1 MITAITDRG
10 TMTTSWQH
18 QREALAFVKDKPG
31 SMLAM
36 EMGTGKTKVAIDLM
50 DAQDY
55 RRVLNICP
63 LSVVSGV
70 WPGEF
75 ARHSPAPWTVLPL
88 AHGSVKDKQAQAE
101 AALLKSER
109 AAVVINYESVWRE
122 PFASWAK
129 KQPWDLVV
137 LDECHPAGTAIAT
150 PAGKKRIEKL
160 KRGDVVW
167 GVDHSTGQVVQSRV
181 RHTFTRTSREGLIAL
196 GDTLMT
202 PDHPVWT
209 SRGYIP
215 AREVTTDDTVGCI
228 AEKDQEENPPPD
240 LRMVRHEL
248 FGRQDCSPVL
258 RPFVLWQSKD
268 EHARGEGAQPDD
280 DVAFAS
286 TPRRPGSAPS
296 PFAVRLQPTPKP
308 QEPSQGPGYL
318 AANGVSNAQGRQRA
332 RVDRSA
338 TDIGRPVGMAG
349 RVPHWSE
356 SSPARLA
363 VGLQTGPGR
372 AGAEGGHRSGR
383 AFSHGAQG
391 EGSRC
396 PEETLPRVP
405 WLDGP
410 SLLEQTDIGRP
421 AGGHQPNSEGCTVF
435 NIETETGNYFA
446 EGLLVH
452 NSHRIKSPGG
462 VASRYCSRLSDRVPQ
477 RLALTGTPMAHS
489 PLDIYAQYRALDK
502 SIYGTSYFRFKSRYA
517 VMGGWN
523 NQEIM
528 GYQHQEEFQEKLYS
542 IAYRVEAADVL
553 DLPPLLTVTRMCE
566 LGPKARKLY
575 RTLER
580 DFIADLEEGRIT
592 AVNAL
597 SQLLRLQQ
605 VTSGYARTEDD
616 RDVEVDTTKA
626 ELLADLLE
634 DMGKE
639 PVVVFA
645 RFKHDL
651 EVVHRVARKLGRPS
665 YEISGARK
673 ELSLWN
679 EWGGVLAVQIQ
690 SGGLGIDLA
699 KARYAVYYSLGFSL
713 GDYLQ
718 SRARLHRPGQKRPVE
733 IIHLIAA
740 HTVDE
745 KVMAALAAREQ
756 VVESIMRR
764 GLK

>member
-1 MITAITDRG
+1 MITAITERG
-10 TMTTSWQH
+10 TMPTSWQH

-50 DAQDY
+50 DSHGY
-55 RRVLNICP
+55 RRVLIICP

-70 WPGEF
+70 SGVWPGEF
-75 ARHSPAPWTVLPL
+75 AKHSPAPWTVLPL

-101 AALLKSER
+101 AALFGSDRL
-109 AAVVINYESVWRE
+109 AVVINYESVWRE
-122 PFASWAK
+122 PFGSWAK

-137 LDECHPAGTAIAT
+137 MDE
-150 PAGKKRIEKL
+150 
-160 KRGDVVW
+160 
-167 GVDHSTGQVVQSRV
+167 
-181 RHTFTRTSREGLIAL
+181 
-196 GDTLMT
+196 
-202 PDHPVWT
+202 
-209 SRGYIP
+209 
-215 AREVTTDDTVGCI
+215 
-228 AEKDQEENPPPD
+228 
-240 LRMVRHEL
+240 
-248 FGRQDCSPVL
+248 
-258 RPFVLWQSKD
+258 
-268 EHARGEGAQPDD
+268 
-280 DVAFAS
+280 
-286 TPRRPGSAPS
+286 
-296 PFAVRLQPTPKP
+296 
-308 QEPSQGPGYL
+308 
-318 AANGVSNAQGRQRA
+318 
-332 RVDRSA
+332 
-338 TDIGRPVGMAG
+338 
-349 RVPHWSE
+349 
-356 SSPARLA
+356 
-363 VGLQTGPGR
+363 
-372 AGAEGGHRSGR
+372 
-383 AFSHGAQG
+383 
-391 EGSRC
+391 
-396 PEETLPRVP
+396 
-405 WLDGP
+405 
-410 SLLEQTDIGRP
+410 
-421 AGGHQPNSEGCTVF
+421 
-435 NIETETGNYFA
+435 
-446 EGLLVH
+446 
-452 NSHRIKSPGG
+452 SHRCKSPGG
-462 VASRYCSRLSDRVPQ
+462 VASRYLSRLSDRVPQ
-477 RLALTGTPMAHS
+477 RLALTGTPMPHS

-502 SIYGTSYFRFKSRYA
+502 SIYGTSFFRFKARYA
-517 VMGGWN
+517 VMGGWSN
-523 NQEIM
+523 TQVV
-528 GYQHQEEFQEKLYS
+528 GYQHQEELQRKFYS

-605 VTSGYARTEDD
+605 VTSGYARTEDGQ
-616 RDVEVDTTKA
+616 DVEVDTTKA

-651 EVVHRVARKLGRPS
+651 EVFHRVARRLGRPS

-679 EWGGVLAVQIQ
+679 EVGGVLAVQIQ
-690 SGGLGIDLA
+690 SGGLGIDLT

-718 SRARLHRPGQKRPVE
+718 SRARLHRHGQERPVE
-733 IIHLIAA
+733 IIHLVTAG
-740 HTVDE
+740 TVDE

>member
-1 MITAITDRG
+1 MTTGADRG
-10 TMTTSWQH
+10 TMTTAWQH

-55 RRVLNICP
+55 RRVLIVCP
-63 LSVVSGV
+63 LSVVAGV

-75 ARHSPAPWTVLPL
+75 AKHSAAPWTVLPL

-122 PFASWAK
+122 PFGSWAR

-137 LDECHPAGTAIAT
+137 MDECH
-150 PAGKKRIEKL
+150 
-160 KRGDVVW
+160 
-167 GVDHSTGQVVQSRV
+167 
-181 RHTFTRTSREGLIAL
+181 
-196 GDTLMT
+196 
-202 PDHPVWT
+202 
-209 SRGYIP
+209 
-215 AREVTTDDTVGCI
+215 
-228 AEKDQEENPPPD
+228 
-240 LRMVRHEL
+240 
-248 FGRQDCSPVL
+248 
-258 RPFVLWQSKD
+258 
-268 EHARGEGAQPDD
+268 
-280 DVAFAS
+280 
-286 TPRRPGSAPS
+286 
-296 PFAVRLQPTPKP
+296 
-308 QEPSQGPGYL
+308 
-318 AANGVSNAQGRQRA
+318 
-332 RVDRSA
+332 
-338 TDIGRPVGMAG
+338 
-349 RVPHWSE
+349 
-356 SSPARLA
+356 
-363 VGLQTGPGR
+363 
-372 AGAEGGHRSGR
+372 
-383 AFSHGAQG
+383 
-391 EGSRC
+391 RC
-396 PEETLPRVP
+396 KT
-405 WLDGP
+405 
-410 SLLEQTDIGRP
+410 
-421 AGGHQPNSEGCTVF
+421 
-435 NIETETGNYFA
+435 
-446 EGLLVH
+446 
-452 NSHRIKSPGG
+452 PGG

-477 RLALTGTPMAHS
+477 RLALTGTPMPHD

-502 SIYGTSYFRFKSRYA
+502 NIYGTSFRQFKARYA
-517 VMGGWN
+517 VMGGWSN
-523 NQEIM
+523 TKVV
-528 GYQHQEEFQEKLYS
+528 GYQCEEEFNGKFYS

-592 AVNAL
+592 AVNVL

-605 VTSGYARTEDD
+605 MTSGYAHTEDD

-626 ELLADLLE
+626 DLLADLLE
-634 DMGKE
+634 DMGKEE

-651 EVVHRVARKLGRPS
+651 EVVHRVARRLGRPS

-679 EWGGVLAVQIQ
+679 ENGGVLAVQIQ
-690 SGGLGIDLA
+690 SGGLGIDLT

-718 SRARLHRPGQKRPVE
+718 SQARLHRHGQKRPVE
-733 IIHLIAA
+733 IIHLIAKA
-740 HTVDE
+740 TVDE
-745 KVMAALAAREQ
+745 AIMAALAAREQ
-756 VVESIMRR
+756 VIESIMQR

>member
-1 MITAITDRG
+1 MITASADRG

-18 QREALAFVKDKPG
+18 QRDALAFVKDKPG

-55 RRVLNICP
+55 RRVLIVCP
-63 LSVVSGV
+63 LSVVAGV

-75 ARHSPAPWTVLPL
+75 AKHSAAPWTVLPL

-122 PFASWAK
+122 PFGSWAR

-137 LDECHPAGTAIAT
+137 MDECH
-150 PAGKKRIEKL
+150 
-160 KRGDVVW
+160 
-167 GVDHSTGQVVQSRV
+167 
-181 RHTFTRTSREGLIAL
+181 
-196 GDTLMT
+196 
-202 PDHPVWT
+202 
-209 SRGYIP
+209 
-215 AREVTTDDTVGCI
+215 
-228 AEKDQEENPPPD
+228 
-240 LRMVRHEL
+240 
-248 FGRQDCSPVL
+248 
-258 RPFVLWQSKD
+258 
-268 EHARGEGAQPDD
+268 
-280 DVAFAS
+280 
-286 TPRRPGSAPS
+286 
-296 PFAVRLQPTPKP
+296 
-308 QEPSQGPGYL
+308 
-318 AANGVSNAQGRQRA
+318 
-332 RVDRSA
+332 
-338 TDIGRPVGMAG
+338 
-349 RVPHWSE
+349 
-356 SSPARLA
+356 
-363 VGLQTGPGR
+363 
-372 AGAEGGHRSGR
+372 
-383 AFSHGAQG
+383 
-391 EGSRC
+391 RC
-396 PEETLPRVP
+396 KT
-405 WLDGP
+405 
-410 SLLEQTDIGRP
+410 
-421 AGGHQPNSEGCTVF
+421 
-435 NIETETGNYFA
+435 
-446 EGLLVH
+446 
-452 NSHRIKSPGG
+452 PGG

-523 NQEIM
+523 NREIM
-528 GYQHQEEFQEKLYS
+528 GYQHQEEFQEKFYS

-553 DLPPLLTVTRMCE
+553 DLPPLLTVNRLCE

-575 RTLER
+575 RALER

-597 SQLLRLQQ
+597 SRLLRLQQ
-605 VTSGYARTEDD
+605 VTSGYARTEDG

-645 RFKHDL
+645 RFTHDL
-651 EVVHRVARKLGRPS
+651 EVVHRGARRLGRPS

-673 ELSLWN
+673 ELQIWN
-679 EWGGVLAVQIQ
+679 ENGGVLAVQIQ
-690 SGGLGIDLA
+690 SGGLGIDLT
-699 KARYAVYYSLGFSL
+699 KARYAVYYSLSFSL

-718 SRARLHRPGQKRPVE
+718 SQARLHRHGQKRPVE
-733 IIHLIAA
+733 IIHLIATQ
-740 HTVDE
+740 TVDE

-756 VVESIMRR
+756 IVESIMKR

>member
-1 MITAITDRG
+1 MTNGA
-10 TMTTSWQH
+10 MTTSWQH

-50 DAQDY
+50 DTQDY
-55 RRVLNICP
+55 RRVLIICP
-63 LSVVSGV
+63 LSVVAGV

-75 ARHSPAPWTVLPL
+75 AKHSAAPWTVLPL
-88 AHGSVKDKQAQAE
+88 ARGSVKDKQAQAE

-109 AAVVINYESVWRE
+109 AAVMINYESVWRE
-122 PFASWAK
+122 PFGSWAK

-137 LDECHPAGTAIAT
+137 MDE
-150 PAGKKRIEKL
+150 
-160 KRGDVVW
+160 
-167 GVDHSTGQVVQSRV
+167 
-181 RHTFTRTSREGLIAL
+181 
-196 GDTLMT
+196 
-202 PDHPVWT
+202 
-209 SRGYIP
+209 
-215 AREVTTDDTVGCI
+215 
-228 AEKDQEENPPPD
+228 
-240 LRMVRHEL
+240 
-248 FGRQDCSPVL
+248 
-258 RPFVLWQSKD
+258 
-268 EHARGEGAQPDD
+268 
-280 DVAFAS
+280 
-286 TPRRPGSAPS
+286 
-296 PFAVRLQPTPKP
+296 
-308 QEPSQGPGYL
+308 
-318 AANGVSNAQGRQRA
+318 
-332 RVDRSA
+332 
-338 TDIGRPVGMAG
+338 
-349 RVPHWSE
+349 
-356 SSPARLA
+356 
-363 VGLQTGPGR
+363 
-372 AGAEGGHRSGR
+372 
-383 AFSHGAQG
+383 
-391 EGSRC
+391 
-396 PEETLPRVP
+396 
-405 WLDGP
+405 
-410 SLLEQTDIGRP
+410 
-421 AGGHQPNSEGCTVF
+421 
-435 NIETETGNYFA
+435 
-446 EGLLVH
+446 
-452 NSHRIKSPGG
+452 SHRCKTPGG

-477 RLALTGTPMAHS
+477 RLALTGTPMPHS

-502 SIYGTSYFRFKSRYA
+502 AIYGTSYFRFKSRYA

-542 IAYRVEAADVL
+542 IAYRVEAAGVL
-553 DLPPLLTVTRMCE
+553 DLPPLLTVNRMCE

-626 ELLADLLE
+626 DLLADLLE

-651 EVVHRVARKLGRPS
+651 EVVHRVARRLGRPS

-679 EWGGVLAVQIQ
+679 EGGGVLPVQIQ
-690 SGGLGIDLA
+690 SGGLGIDLT
-699 KARYAVYYSLGFSL
+699 KARYAVYYRLGFSL

-718 SRARLHRPGQKRPVE
+718 SRARLHRPGQERPVE
-733 IIHLIAA
+733 IIHLIATQ
-740 HTVDE
+740 TVDE

>member
-1 MITAITDRG
+1 MTNGA
-10 TMTTSWQH
+10 MTTSWQH

-50 DAQDY
+50 DTHGY
-55 RRVLNICP
+55 RRVLILCP

-75 ARHSPAPWTVLPL
+75 AKHSPAPWAVLPL
-88 AHGSVKDKQAQAE
+88 AHGSVKEKQAQAE

-122 PFASWAK
+122 PFGSWAR

-137 LDECHPAGTAIAT
+137 MDE
-150 PAGKKRIEKL
+150 
-160 KRGDVVW
+160 
-167 GVDHSTGQVVQSRV
+167 
-181 RHTFTRTSREGLIAL
+181 
-196 GDTLMT
+196 
-202 PDHPVWT
+202 
-209 SRGYIP
+209 
-215 AREVTTDDTVGCI
+215 
-228 AEKDQEENPPPD
+228 
-240 LRMVRHEL
+240 
-248 FGRQDCSPVL
+248 
-258 RPFVLWQSKD
+258 
-268 EHARGEGAQPDD
+268 
-280 DVAFAS
+280 
-286 TPRRPGSAPS
+286 
-296 PFAVRLQPTPKP
+296 
-308 QEPSQGPGYL
+308 
-318 AANGVSNAQGRQRA
+318 
-332 RVDRSA
+332 
-338 TDIGRPVGMAG
+338 
-349 RVPHWSE
+349 
-356 SSPARLA
+356 
-363 VGLQTGPGR
+363 
-372 AGAEGGHRSGR
+372 
-383 AFSHGAQG
+383 
-391 EGSRC
+391 
-396 PEETLPRVP
+396 
-405 WLDGP
+405 
-410 SLLEQTDIGRP
+410 
-421 AGGHQPNSEGCTVF
+421 
-435 NIETETGNYFA
+435 
-446 EGLLVH
+446 
-452 NSHRIKSPGG
+452 SHRCKTPGG

-605 VTSGYARTEDD
+605 VTSGYARTEDGQ
-616 RDVEVDTTKA
+616 DVEVDTTKA

-634 DMGKE
+634 DIGSE

-651 EVVHRVARKLGRPS
+651 GAVHKAAQRLELSS

-679 EWGGVLAVQIQ
+679 ENGGVLAVQIQ
-690 SGGLGIDLA
+690 SGGLGIDLT

-718 SRARLHRPGQKRPVE
+718 SRARLHRQGQERPVE

-740 HTVDE
+740 KTVDE

-756 VVESIMRR
+756 VVESIMKR

>member
-1 MITAITDRG
+1 MTNGA
-10 TMTTSWQH
+10 MTTSWQH
-18 QREALAFVKDKPG
+18 QREALDFVKDKPG

-50 DAQDY
+50 DAHDY
-55 RRVLNICP
+55 RRVLIVCP
-63 LSVVSGV
+63 LSVVAGV

-75 ARHSPAPWTVLPL
+75 AKHSPAPWTVLPL
-88 AHGSVKDKQAQAE
+88 ARGSLKDKQAQAE
-101 AALLKSER
+101 AAPLKSER

-122 PFASWAK
+122 PFGSWAR
-129 KQPWDLVV
+129 KQPWDLLV
-137 LDECHPAGTAIAT
+137 LDE
-150 PAGKKRIEKL
+150 
-160 KRGDVVW
+160 
-167 GVDHSTGQVVQSRV
+167 
-181 RHTFTRTSREGLIAL
+181 
-196 GDTLMT
+196 
-202 PDHPVWT
+202 
-209 SRGYIP
+209 
-215 AREVTTDDTVGCI
+215 
-228 AEKDQEENPPPD
+228 
-240 LRMVRHEL
+240 
-248 FGRQDCSPVL
+248 
-258 RPFVLWQSKD
+258 
-268 EHARGEGAQPDD
+268 
-280 DVAFAS
+280 
-286 TPRRPGSAPS
+286 
-296 PFAVRLQPTPKP
+296 
-308 QEPSQGPGYL
+308 
-318 AANGVSNAQGRQRA
+318 
-332 RVDRSA
+332 
-338 TDIGRPVGMAG
+338 
-349 RVPHWSE
+349 
-356 SSPARLA
+356 
-363 VGLQTGPGR
+363 
-372 AGAEGGHRSGR
+372 
-383 AFSHGAQG
+383 
-391 EGSRC
+391 
-396 PEETLPRVP
+396 
-405 WLDGP
+405 
-410 SLLEQTDIGRP
+410 
-421 AGGHQPNSEGCTVF
+421 
-435 NIETETGNYFA
+435 
-446 EGLLVH
+446 
-452 NSHRIKSPGG
+452 SHRIKSPGG

-477 RLALTGTPMAHS
+477 CLALTGTPMAHS

-651 EVVHRVARKLGRPS
+651 EVVHRVARRLGRPS

-679 EWGGVLAVQIQ
+679 EGGGVLAVQIQ
-690 SGGLGIDLA
+690 SGGLGIDLT

-718 SRARLHRPGQKRPVE
+718 SRARLHRPGQERPVE
-733 IIHLIAA
+733 IIHLIA
-740 HTVDE
+740 TQSVDE

>member
-1 MITAITDRG
+1 MTNGA
-10 TMTTSWQH
+10 MTTSWQH

-50 DAQDY
+50 DTHGY
-55 RRVLNICP
+55 RRVLILCP

-75 ARHSPAPWTVLPL
+75 AKHSPAPWAVLPL
-88 AHGSVKDKQAQAE
+88 AHGSVKEKQAQAE

-122 PFASWAK
+122 PFGSWAR

-137 LDECHPAGTAIAT
+137 MDE
-150 PAGKKRIEKL
+150 
-160 KRGDVVW
+160 
-167 GVDHSTGQVVQSRV
+167 
-181 RHTFTRTSREGLIAL
+181 
-196 GDTLMT
+196 
-202 PDHPVWT
+202 
-209 SRGYIP
+209 
-215 AREVTTDDTVGCI
+215 
-228 AEKDQEENPPPD
+228 
-240 LRMVRHEL
+240 
-248 FGRQDCSPVL
+248 
-258 RPFVLWQSKD
+258 
-268 EHARGEGAQPDD
+268 
-280 DVAFAS
+280 
-286 TPRRPGSAPS
+286 
-296 PFAVRLQPTPKP
+296 
-308 QEPSQGPGYL
+308 
-318 AANGVSNAQGRQRA
+318 
-332 RVDRSA
+332 
-338 TDIGRPVGMAG
+338 
-349 RVPHWSE
+349 
-356 SSPARLA
+356 
-363 VGLQTGPGR
+363 
-372 AGAEGGHRSGR
+372 
-383 AFSHGAQG
+383 
-391 EGSRC
+391 
-396 PEETLPRVP
+396 
-405 WLDGP
+405 
-410 SLLEQTDIGRP
+410 
-421 AGGHQPNSEGCTVF
+421 
-435 NIETETGNYFA
+435 
-446 EGLLVH
+446 
-452 NSHRIKSPGG
+452 SHRCKTPGG

-502 SIYGTSYFRFKSRYA
+502 SIYGTSYARFKSRYA

-605 VTSGYARTEDD
+605 VTSGYARTEDGQ
-616 RDVEVDTTKA
+616 DVEVDTTKA

-634 DMGKE
+634 DIGSE

-651 EVVHRVARKLGRPS
+651 GAVHKAAQRLELSS

-679 EWGGVLAVQIQ
+679 ENGGVLAVQIQ
-690 SGGLGIDLA
+690 SGGLGIDLT

-718 SRARLHRPGQKRPVE
+718 SRARLHRQGQERPVE

-740 HTVDE
+740 KTVDE

-756 VVESIMRR
+756 VVESIMKR

>member
-10 TMTTSWQH
+10 AMTTSWQH

-36 EMGTGKTKVAIDLM
+36 EMGTGKSKVAIDLM
-50 DAQDY
+50 NTHGY
-55 RRVLNICP
+55 RRVLILCP

-75 ARHSPAPWTVLPL
+75 AKHSAAPWTVLPL

-122 PFASWAK
+122 PFGSWAR

-137 LDECHPAGTAIAT
+137 MDEA
-150 PAGKKRIEKL
+150 
-160 KRGDVVW
+160 
-167 GVDHSTGQVVQSRV
+167 
-181 RHTFTRTSREGLIAL
+181 
-196 GDTLMT
+196 
-202 PDHPVWT
+202 
-209 SRGYIP
+209 
-215 AREVTTDDTVGCI
+215 
-228 AEKDQEENPPPD
+228 
-240 LRMVRHEL
+240 
-248 FGRQDCSPVL
+248 
-258 RPFVLWQSKD
+258 
-268 EHARGEGAQPDD
+268 
-280 DVAFAS
+280 
-286 TPRRPGSAPS
+286 
-296 PFAVRLQPTPKP
+296 
-308 QEPSQGPGYL
+308 
-318 AANGVSNAQGRQRA
+318 
-332 RVDRSA
+332 
-338 TDIGRPVGMAG
+338 
-349 RVPHWSE
+349 
-356 SSPARLA
+356 
-363 VGLQTGPGR
+363 
-372 AGAEGGHRSGR
+372 HR
-383 AFSHGAQG
+383 
-391 EGSRC
+391 C
-396 PEETLPRVP
+396 KT
-405 WLDGP
+405 
-410 SLLEQTDIGRP
+410 
-421 AGGHQPNSEGCTVF
+421 
-435 NIETETGNYFA
+435 
-446 EGLLVH
+446 
-452 NSHRIKSPGG
+452 PGG

-605 VTSGYARTEDD
+605 VTSGYARTEDG

-651 EVVHRVARKLGRPS
+651 EVVHRVVRKLGRPS

-690 SGGLGIDLA
+690 SGGLGIDLT
-699 KARYAVYYSLGFSL
+699 KARYAVYYSLSFSL

-718 SRARLHRPGQKRPVE
+718 SQARLHRHGQKRPVE
-733 IIHLIAA
+733 IIHLIATQ
-740 HTVDE
+740 TVDE

>member
-1 MITAITDRG
+1 MTNGA
-10 TMTTSWQH
+10 MTTSWQH
-18 QREALAFVKDKPG
+18 QREALSFVKDKPG
-31 SMLAM
+31 SMLSM

-50 DAQDY
+50 DTHDY
-55 RRVLNICP
+55 RRVLIVCP
-63 LSVVSGV
+63 LSVVAGV

-75 ARHSPAPWTVLPL
+75 AKHSPAPWTVLPL
-88 AHGSVKDKQAQAE
+88 ARGNVKDKQTQAE

-122 PFASWAK
+122 PFGSWARK
-129 KQPWDLVV
+129 HPWDLLV
-137 LDECHPAGTAIAT
+137 LDE
-150 PAGKKRIEKL
+150 
-160 KRGDVVW
+160 
-167 GVDHSTGQVVQSRV
+167 
-181 RHTFTRTSREGLIAL
+181 
-196 GDTLMT
+196 
-202 PDHPVWT
+202 
-209 SRGYIP
+209 
-215 AREVTTDDTVGCI
+215 
-228 AEKDQEENPPPD
+228 
-240 LRMVRHEL
+240 
-248 FGRQDCSPVL
+248 
-258 RPFVLWQSKD
+258 
-268 EHARGEGAQPDD
+268 
-280 DVAFAS
+280 
-286 TPRRPGSAPS
+286 
-296 PFAVRLQPTPKP
+296 
-308 QEPSQGPGYL
+308 
-318 AANGVSNAQGRQRA
+318 
-332 RVDRSA
+332 
-338 TDIGRPVGMAG
+338 
-349 RVPHWSE
+349 
-356 SSPARLA
+356 
-363 VGLQTGPGR
+363 
-372 AGAEGGHRSGR
+372 
-383 AFSHGAQG
+383 
-391 EGSRC
+391 
-396 PEETLPRVP
+396 
-405 WLDGP
+405 
-410 SLLEQTDIGRP
+410 
-421 AGGHQPNSEGCTVF
+421 
-435 NIETETGNYFA
+435 
-446 EGLLVH
+446 
-452 NSHRIKSPGG
+452 SHRIKSPGG

-489 PLDIYAQYRALDK
+489 PLDIYAQYRALEK

-605 VTSGYARTEDD
+605 VTSGYARTEDG

-626 ELLADLLE
+626 DLLADLLE

-690 SGGLGIDLA
+690 SGGLGIDLT

-718 SRARLHRPGQKRPVE
+718 SQARLHRHGQKRPVE
-733 IIHLIAA
+733 IIHLIAKA
-740 HTVDE
+740 TVDE
-745 KVMAALAAREQ
+745 AIMAALAAREQ
-756 VVESIMRR
+756 VIESIMQR

>member
-1 MITAITDRG
+1 
-10 TMTTSWQH
+10 
-18 QREALAFVKDKPG
+18 
-31 SMLAM
+31 MLAM
-36 EMGTGKTKVAIDLM
+36 EMGTGKSKVAIDLM
-50 DAQDY
+50 NTHGY
-55 RRVLNICP
+55 RRVLIICP
-63 LSVVSGV
+63 LSVVSSV

-137 LDECHPAGTAIAT
+137 LDE
-150 PAGKKRIEKL
+150 
-160 KRGDVVW
+160 
-167 GVDHSTGQVVQSRV
+167 
-181 RHTFTRTSREGLIAL
+181 
-196 GDTLMT
+196 
-202 PDHPVWT
+202 
-209 SRGYIP
+209 
-215 AREVTTDDTVGCI
+215 
-228 AEKDQEENPPPD
+228 
-240 LRMVRHEL
+240 
-248 FGRQDCSPVL
+248 
-258 RPFVLWQSKD
+258 
-268 EHARGEGAQPDD
+268 
-280 DVAFAS
+280 
-286 TPRRPGSAPS
+286 
-296 PFAVRLQPTPKP
+296 
-308 QEPSQGPGYL
+308 
-318 AANGVSNAQGRQRA
+318 
-332 RVDRSA
+332 
-338 TDIGRPVGMAG
+338 
-349 RVPHWSE
+349 
-356 SSPARLA
+356 
-363 VGLQTGPGR
+363 
-372 AGAEGGHRSGR
+372 
-383 AFSHGAQG
+383 
-391 EGSRC
+391 
-396 PEETLPRVP
+396 
-405 WLDGP
+405 
-410 SLLEQTDIGRP
+410 
-421 AGGHQPNSEGCTVF
+421 
-435 NIETETGNYFA
+435 
-446 EGLLVH
+446 
-452 NSHRIKSPGG
+452 SHRIKSPGG

-651 EVVHRVARKLGRPS
+651 EVVHRVARRLGRPS

-679 EWGGVLAVQIQ
+679 ENGGVLAVQIQ
-690 SGGLGIDLA
+690 SGGLGIDLT
-699 KARYAVYYSLGFSL
+699 KARYAVYYSLSFSL

-718 SRARLHRPGQKRPVE
+718 SQARLHRHGQKRPVE
-733 IIHLIAA
+733 IIHLIAKA
-740 HTVDE
+740 TVDE
-745 KVMAALAAREQ
+745 AIMDALSRRQ
-756 VVESIMRR
+756 DVVTQILER
-764 GLK
+764 GLYRAATD

>member
-1 MITAITDRG
+1 MITASADRG

-50 DAQDY
+50 DTQDY
-55 RRVLNICP
+55 RRVLIICP

-75 ARHSPAPWTVLPL
+75 AKHSPAPWAVLPL

-122 PFASWAK
+122 PFGSWAK

-137 LDECHPAGTAIAT
+137 MDE
-150 PAGKKRIEKL
+150 
-160 KRGDVVW
+160 
-167 GVDHSTGQVVQSRV
+167 
-181 RHTFTRTSREGLIAL
+181 
-196 GDTLMT
+196 
-202 PDHPVWT
+202 
-209 SRGYIP
+209 
-215 AREVTTDDTVGCI
+215 
-228 AEKDQEENPPPD
+228 
-240 LRMVRHEL
+240 
-248 FGRQDCSPVL
+248 
-258 RPFVLWQSKD
+258 
-268 EHARGEGAQPDD
+268 
-280 DVAFAS
+280 
-286 TPRRPGSAPS
+286 
-296 PFAVRLQPTPKP
+296 
-308 QEPSQGPGYL
+308 
-318 AANGVSNAQGRQRA
+318 
-332 RVDRSA
+332 
-338 TDIGRPVGMAG
+338 
-349 RVPHWSE
+349 
-356 SSPARLA
+356 
-363 VGLQTGPGR
+363 
-372 AGAEGGHRSGR
+372 
-383 AFSHGAQG
+383 
-391 EGSRC
+391 
-396 PEETLPRVP
+396 
-405 WLDGP
+405 
-410 SLLEQTDIGRP
+410 
-421 AGGHQPNSEGCTVF
+421 
-435 NIETETGNYFA
+435 
-446 EGLLVH
+446 
-452 NSHRIKSPGG
+452 SHRCKSPGG
-462 VASRYCSRLSDRVPQ
+462 VSSRYCSRFSDRTPQ
-477 RLALTGTPMAHS
+477 RLALTGTPMPHS

-502 SIYGTSYFRFKSRYA
+502 GIYGTSFFRFKSRYA

-528 GYQHQEEFQEKLYS
+528 GYQHQEEFQEKFYS

-553 DLPPLLTVTRMCE
+553 DLPPLLTVNRMCE

-605 VTSGYARTEDD
+605 VTSGYAHTEDD

-626 ELLADLLE
+626 DLLADLLE

-639 PVVVFA
+639 PMVVFA
-645 RFKHDL
+645 RFTHDL
-651 EVVHRVARKLGRPS
+651 EVVHRVARKLGWPS
-665 YEISGARK
+665 FEISGATK

-679 EWGGVLAVQIQ
+679 EGGGVLAVQIR
-690 SGGLGIDLA
+690 SGGLGIDLTQ
-699 KARYAVYYSLGFSL
+699 ARYAVYYSLGFSL

-733 IIHLIAA
+733 VIHMIATQ
-740 HTVDE
+740 TVDE

-756 VVESIMRR
+756 VIESIMRR

>member
-1 MITAITDRG
+1 
-10 TMTTSWQH
+10 MTTSWQH

-55 RRVLNICP
+55 RRVLIICP

-75 ARHSPAPWTVLPL
+75 ARHSAAPWNVLPL

-109 AAVVINYESVWRE
+109 AAVIINYESVWRE
-122 PFASWAK
+122 PFGSWARAQK
-129 KQPWDLVV
+129 WDLLVM
-137 LDECHPAGTAIAT
+137 DE
-150 PAGKKRIEKL
+150 
-160 KRGDVVW
+160 
-167 GVDHSTGQVVQSRV
+167 
-181 RHTFTRTSREGLIAL
+181 
-196 GDTLMT
+196 
-202 PDHPVWT
+202 
-209 SRGYIP
+209 
-215 AREVTTDDTVGCI
+215 
-228 AEKDQEENPPPD
+228 
-240 LRMVRHEL
+240 
-248 FGRQDCSPVL
+248 
-258 RPFVLWQSKD
+258 
-268 EHARGEGAQPDD
+268 
-280 DVAFAS
+280 
-286 TPRRPGSAPS
+286 
-296 PFAVRLQPTPKP
+296 
-308 QEPSQGPGYL
+308 
-318 AANGVSNAQGRQRA
+318 
-332 RVDRSA
+332 
-338 TDIGRPVGMAG
+338 
-349 RVPHWSE
+349 
-356 SSPARLA
+356 
-363 VGLQTGPGR
+363 
-372 AGAEGGHRSGR
+372 
-383 AFSHGAQG
+383 
-391 EGSRC
+391 
-396 PEETLPRVP
+396 
-405 WLDGP
+405 
-410 SLLEQTDIGRP
+410 
-421 AGGHQPNSEGCTVF
+421 
-435 NIETETGNYFA
+435 
-446 EGLLVH
+446 
-452 NSHRIKSPGG
+452 SHRCKSPGG
-462 VASRYCSRLSDRVPQ
+462 VASRYLSRLSDRVPR
-477 RLALTGTPMAHS
+477 RLALTGTPMPHS

-502 SIYGTSYFRFKSRYA
+502 SIYGTSFFRFKARYA
-517 VMGGWN
+517 VMGGWSN
-523 NQEIM
+523 AEVV
-528 GYQHQEEFQEKLYS
+528 GYQYQQELQRKFYS

-566 LGPKARKLY
+566 LGPQARKLY

-605 VTSGYARTEDD
+605 VTSGYARTEDGL
-616 RDVEVDTTKA
+616 DVEVDTTKA

-651 EVVHRVARKLGRPS
+651 KVVHRVARRLGRPS

-679 EWGGVLAVQIQ
+679 DGGGVLAVQIQ
-690 SGGLGIDLA
+690 SGGLGIDLT

-718 SRARLHRPGQKRPVE
+718 SMARLHRQGQQRPVE
-733 IIHLIAA
+733 IIHLVAV

-756 VVESIMRR
+756 IVESIMKR

>member
-1 MITAITDRG
+1 MP
-10 TMTTSWQH
+10 TSWQH

-50 DAQDY
+50 DSHGY
-55 RRVLNICP
+55 RRVLIICP
-63 LSVVSGV
+63 LSVVSVVSGV

-75 ARHSPAPWTVLPL
+75 AKHSALDWTILSL
-88 AHGSVKDKQAQAE
+88 SHGSVKDKQAQAE
-101 AALLKSER
+101 AALATSER

-122 PFASWAK
+122 PFGSWAK

-137 LDECHPAGTAIAT
+137 MDE
-150 PAGKKRIEKL
+150 
-160 KRGDVVW
+160 
-167 GVDHSTGQVVQSRV
+167 
-181 RHTFTRTSREGLIAL
+181 
-196 GDTLMT
+196 
-202 PDHPVWT
+202 
-209 SRGYIP
+209 
-215 AREVTTDDTVGCI
+215 
-228 AEKDQEENPPPD
+228 
-240 LRMVRHEL
+240 
-248 FGRQDCSPVL
+248 
-258 RPFVLWQSKD
+258 
-268 EHARGEGAQPDD
+268 
-280 DVAFAS
+280 
-286 TPRRPGSAPS
+286 
-296 PFAVRLQPTPKP
+296 
-308 QEPSQGPGYL
+308 
-318 AANGVSNAQGRQRA
+318 
-332 RVDRSA
+332 
-338 TDIGRPVGMAG
+338 
-349 RVPHWSE
+349 
-356 SSPARLA
+356 
-363 VGLQTGPGR
+363 
-372 AGAEGGHRSGR
+372 
-383 AFSHGAQG
+383 
-391 EGSRC
+391 
-396 PEETLPRVP
+396 
-405 WLDGP
+405 
-410 SLLEQTDIGRP
+410 
-421 AGGHQPNSEGCTVF
+421 
-435 NIETETGNYFA
+435 
-446 EGLLVH
+446 
-452 NSHRIKSPGG
+452 SHRCKSPGG
-462 VASRYCSRLSDRVPQ
+462 VASRYLSRLSDRVPQ
-477 RLALTGTPMAHS
+477 RLALTGTPMPHS

-502 SIYGTSYFRFKSRYA
+502 SIYGTSFFRFKARYA
-517 VMGGWN
+517 VMGGWSN
-523 NQEIM
+523 TQVV
-528 GYQHQEEFQEKLYS
+528 GYQHQEELQRKFYS

-605 VTSGYARTEDD
+605 VTSGYARTEDGQ
-616 RDVEVDTTKA
+616 DVEVDTTKA

-651 EVVHRVARKLGRPS
+651 EVFHRVARRLGRPS

-679 EWGGVLAVQIQ
+679 EVGGVLAVQIQ
-690 SGGLGIDLA
+690 SGGLGIDLT

-718 SRARLHRPGQKRPVE
+718 SRARLHRHGQERPVE
-733 IIHLIAA
+733 IIHLVAA